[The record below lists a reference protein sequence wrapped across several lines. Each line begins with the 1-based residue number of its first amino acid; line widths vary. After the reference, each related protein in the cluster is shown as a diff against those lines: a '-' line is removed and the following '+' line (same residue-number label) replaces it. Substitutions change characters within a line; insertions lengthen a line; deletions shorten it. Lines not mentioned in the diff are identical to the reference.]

1 MRFYDRREW
10 LRFTA
15 LGLTGG
21 LACRFISA
29 DEKLKDI
36 ACRSVHLGY
45 PKAEGTA
52 FYNTCRPVTSAR
64 GTYFCVCGWDAGY
77 YGIQELGNG
86 DKVLL
91 FSIWDSDKND
101 PNAAPEAER
110 VKTEFVDPR
119 VRVKRFGGEGSGGQ
133 SFFPLK
139 WELDQ
144 TYRFIVSM
152 THATA
157 GRVFQLAVR
166 AGYEEV
172 DEARHL
178 FGASQ
183 RTVLRGLYSFVED
196 FQRNRTSTM
205 FTRRAQFGP
214 AATVWAM
221 EHGPPWSG
229 PLHWRCQPVV
239 NIDSRIVESR
249 FELATGGSI
258 TNEHNPLNQIM
269 TLPEDVM
276 TIVPDDLPQDLSWK
290 ELSVVRTTPLD
301 R

>member
-1 MRFYDRREW
+1 MRSYNRREW
-10 LRFTA
+10 LRWSA
-15 LGLTGG
+15 CGLAGG
-21 LACRFISA
+21 LASRFVGA
-29 DEKLKDI
+29 DEKLKDV

-45 PKAEGTA
+45 PKAEGAA
-52 FYNTCRPVTSAR
+52 FYNTCRAITSAR

-91 FSIWDSDKND
+91 FSVWDSDKND

-152 THATA
+152 THAN
-157 GRVFQLAVR
+157 GRA
-166 AGYEEV
+166 AYSNW
-172 DEARHL
+172 L
-178 FGASQ
+178 FEPDAKKWTKLVTFSVPSR
-183 RTVLRGLYSFVED
+183 RTILRGLYSFVED
-196 FQRNRTSTM
+196 FQRDRKSTT

-214 AATVWAM
+214 AAVRAADGTWTALRQARFT
-221 EHGPPWSG
+221 GDAN
-229 PLHWRCQPVV
+229 PVV
-239 NIDSRIVESR
+239 NIDSQIVDAR
-249 FELATGGSI
+249 FELATGGNIS
-258 TNEHNPLNQIM
+258 NEHNPLNQIM
-269 TLPEDVM
+269 TLPESTV
-276 TIVPDDLPQDLSWK
+276 TIVPDDLPQDLS
-290 ELSVVRTTPLD
+290 
-301 R
+301 

>member
-21 LACRFISA
+21 LARRFISA

-45 PKAEGTA
+45 PKAEGIA
-52 FYNTCRPVTSAR
+52 FYNTCRPVTSAM

-152 THATA
+152 THAN
-157 GRVFQLAVR
+157 GRA
-166 AGYEEV
+166 AYSNW
-172 DEARHL
+172 L
-178 FGASQ
+178 FEPDTKKWTKLVTFSVPSK

-214 AATVWAM
+214 AATRLADGTWTALRQARFT
-221 EHGPPWSG
+221 GDAN
-229 PLHWRCQPVV
+229 PVV

-276 TIVPDDLPQDLSWK
+276 TIVPDDLPQDLS
-290 ELSVVRTTPLD
+290 
-301 R
+301 